1 MPDSS
6 PTTTSTSTTSTSTT
20 SKPAEQ
26 SLPALLT
33 ELWELVV
40 AYAKQET
47 LGPLKGLKE
56 FLAWGVGGTVL
67 IAFGLVLLSLAG
79 LRAFQAETSL
89 DGHLSW
95 LPYLLVVV
103 VAAGVIALVVRAI
116 IKPMRQKER

>member
-1 MPDSS
+1 MPDSNS
-6 PTTTSTSTTSTSTT
+6 ATTSRSAT
-20 SKPAEQ
+20 EQ

-47 LGPLKGLKE
+47 IGPLKGLKQ

-67 IAFGLVLLSLAG
+67 TAFGLVLLSLAG
-79 LRAFQAETSL
+79 LRALQTETTL

>member
-6 PTTTSTSTTSTSTT
+6 LPPTASSSSTSPPRAASGN
-20 SKPAEQ
+20 
-26 SLPALLT
+26 LPALVT

-47 LGPLKGLKE
+47 VGPLKGLRQ

-67 IAFGLVLLSLAG
+67 TTFGLILLTLGG
-79 LRAFQAETSL
+79 LRALQTETTL

-95 LPYLLVVV
+95 LPYVLVVV
-103 VAAGVIALVVRAI
+103 LAAGVIGLAVRAI
-116 IKPMRQKER
+116 IKPVRQKER